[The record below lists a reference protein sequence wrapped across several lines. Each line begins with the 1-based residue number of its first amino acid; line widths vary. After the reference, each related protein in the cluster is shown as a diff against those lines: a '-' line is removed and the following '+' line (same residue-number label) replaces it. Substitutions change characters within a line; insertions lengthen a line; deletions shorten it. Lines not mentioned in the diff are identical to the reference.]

1 MKYNTLIVDH
11 VIRTIR
17 RMDRQIDT
25 YFPDRNLANL
35 SSSIIEFAI
44 RHESDLE
51 RIDRPNIPIKLA
63 IGLAI
68 SLMSGLVI
76 YWLYELFIQNDGSGI
91 IFQPQDLDAFINIL
105 IFGSAITW
113 FLLNWQAKSKR
124 RFIIGRIN
132 ELRSFGHVIDM
143 HQLTKDPFFD
153 DEMEMSDDDLI
164 RYLDYC
170 GDLLSCCSKLAATY
184 LEHTDDELV
193 VQYVNEFEA
202 LTGQFNRKI
211 WQKITILDSK
221 N

>member
-17 RMDRQIDT
+17 RMDSQIDT

>member
-153 DEMEMSDDDLI
+153 DEMEMSDKDLI

-184 LEHTDDELV
+184 LEHTDDETV
-193 VQYVNEFEA
+193 VQYVNEFES

-211 WQKITILDSK
+211 WQKITILDR
-221 N
+221 NR

>member
-1 MKYNTLIVDH
+1 MKYNTLVVDH
-11 VIRTIR
+11 VINTIGL
-17 RMDRQIDT
+17 MDRQIDIH
-25 YFPDRNLANL
+25 FPNRNLSKV
-35 SSSIIEFAI
+35 SSSIVEFAE

-51 RIDRPNIPIKLA
+51 YIDRPNISIKIA
-63 IGLAI
+63 IGSAM
-68 SLMSGLVI
+68 SLMSGLVMF
-76 YWLYELFIQNDGSGI
+76 WLYELFIHNDGSGM
-91 IFQPQDLDAFINIL
+91 IFELQDLDAFINIL
-105 IFGSAITW
+105 IFGSAVTW

-153 DEMEMSDDDLI
+153 DEMEMRDKDLI

-184 LEHTDDELV
+184 LEHTDDEMV
-193 VQYVNEFEA
+193 VQYVNEFES

-211 WQKITILDSK
+211 WQKITILDR
-221 N
+221 NR